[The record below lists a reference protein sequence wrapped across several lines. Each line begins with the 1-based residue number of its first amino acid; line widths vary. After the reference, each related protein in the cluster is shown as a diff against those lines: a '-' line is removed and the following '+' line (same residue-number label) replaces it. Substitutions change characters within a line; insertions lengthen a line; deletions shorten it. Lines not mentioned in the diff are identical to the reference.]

1 MSRLGSELAEANVK
15 SKRAK
20 QLAMT
25 TALLAGFLAIAGVVN
40 GSAAGQS
47 GKAAGYAE
55 AERAVTKLE
64 QEWFGIQQANDW
76 SKLSKM
82 IADDFVIVDSDGSLG
97 NRESMI
103 AGYKEEAPRVVS
115 LKMQVLVAHAVAA
128 NVVIA
133 SGLDDI
139 ATKSSTGATQHR
151 YERFID
157 TWILRDGRWVCVA
170 EQITLAKGS

>member
-1 MSRLGSELAEANVK
+1 MGDGMARRTAASLVILMAWIAVAE
-15 SKRAK
+15 
-20 QLAMT
+20 
-25 TALLAGFLAIAGVVN
+25 
-40 GSAAGQS
+40 AGQS

-64 QEWFGIQQANDW
+64 QEWFTIQQANDW
-76 SKLSKM
+76 AKLAKM
-82 IADDFVIVDSDGSLG
+82 ISDDFVIVDSDGSLG
-97 NRESMI
+97 NKQSMV

-115 LKMQVLVAHAVAA
+115 LKMQVLVAHAAAA

-139 ATKSSTGATQHR
+139 ATRGSGGGTVHR

-157 TWILRDGRWVCVA
+157 TWVLRDGRWLCVA
-170 EQITLAKGS
+170 EQITLAKGK